1 MPGHVFQRA
10 DICFCLSRKSRTLSL
25 TCDTWEPGA
34 EPQPLLV
41 QTVQNYL
48 GGICDGIKQYA
59 ITDVQT
65 SDRVS
70 VLLKDSFLDSF
81 ANKDKPFMKQF
92 METQMFSVYSDAVI
106 N

>member
-1 MPGHVFQRA
+1 MV
-10 DICFCLSRKSRTLSL
+10 
-25 TCDTWEPGA
+25 
-34 EPQPLLV
+34 V

-48 GGICDGIKQYA
+48 GGLCDGIKQHA

-70 VLLKDSFLDSF
+70 VLFKDSFLDSF
-81 ANKDKPFMKQF
+81 ANKDKPFMRQF
-92 METQMFSVYSDAVI
+92 LETQMFSVYSDSII